1 MVGHEGVDPLQTLVL
16 VVVVLTH
23 SVPMN
28 RKGEEDVPDSTAL
41 EALSVVYTM
50 VMEVDFFG
58 TLLGNVIL
66 IECIPIKALL
76 VGQFGEIVQEL
87 TLH

>member
-1 MVGHEGVDPLQTLVL
+1 MVGHEGVNPLQTLVL

-50 VMEVDFFG
+50 VMEVNFFG
-58 TLLGNVIL
+58 TLFGNVIL

>member
-1 MVGHEGVDPLQTLVL
+1 MVSHEGVNPLQTLVL

-87 TLH
+87 TFH

>member
-1 MVGHEGVDPLQTLVL
+1 MVGHEGVNPLQTLVL
-16 VVVVLTH
+16 VVVVPTH
-23 SVPMN
+23 SVPTN
-28 RKGEEDVPDSTAL
+28 REGEEDVLDSTAL

-66 IECIPIKALL
+66 IECIPIKALF
-76 VGQFGEIVQEL
+76 VGQFGEIVQKL

>member
-41 EALSVVYTM
+41 EALSIVYTM

>member
-23 SVPMN
+23 SVPTN
-28 RKGEEDVPDSTAL
+28 REGEEDVPDSTAL

>member
-1 MVGHEGVDPLQTLVL
+1 MVGHEGVNPLQTLVL

-28 RKGEEDVPDSTAL
+28 RKEEEDVLDSTAL

>member
-1 MVGHEGVDPLQTLVL
+1 MAGHEGVNPLQTLVL

>member
-1 MVGHEGVDPLQTLVL
+1 MVGHEGVNPIQTLVL

-41 EALSVVYTM
+41 EALSVVHTM

-87 TLH
+87 TLP

>member
-1 MVGHEGVDPLQTLVL
+1 MVGHEGVNPLQTLVL

-23 SVPMN
+23 SVPTN
-28 RKGEEDVPDSTAL
+28 REGEEDVPDSTAL
-41 EALSVVYTM
+41 EALSIAYTM

>member
-1 MVGHEGVDPLQTLVL
+1 MVSHEGVNPLQTLVL

>member
-28 RKGEEDVPDSTAL
+28 REGEEDVPDSTAL

-87 TLH
+87 TLP

>member
-1 MVGHEGVDPLQTLVL
+1 MVGHEGVNPLQTLVL
-16 VVVVLTH
+16 VVVVLAH

-28 RKGEEDVPDSTAL
+28 RKEEEDVLDSTAL

-58 TLLGNVIL
+58 TLLGNVTL
-66 IECIPIKALL
+66 IEYIPIKALL

>member
-1 MVGHEGVDPLQTLVL
+1 MVGHEGVNPLQTLVL

>member
-1 MVGHEGVDPLQTLVL
+1 MVGHEGVNPLQTLVL

-66 IECIPIKALL
+66 IECIPIKALF
-76 VGQFGEIVQEL
+76 VGQFGEIVQKL

>member
-1 MVGHEGVDPLQTLVL
+1 MVGHEGVNPLQTLVL

-23 SVPMN
+23 SVPTN
-28 RKGEEDVPDSTAL
+28 REGEEDVPDSTAL

-50 VMEVDFFG
+50 DMEVDFFG

>member
-1 MVGHEGVDPLQTLVL
+1 MAGHEGVNPLQTLVL

-41 EALSVVYTM
+41 EALSDVYTM

-76 VGQFGEIVQEL
+76 VGQFREIVQEL

>member
-1 MVGHEGVDPLQTLVL
+1 MVGHEGVNPLQTLVL

-50 VMEVDFFG
+50 VMEVNFFG

>member
-23 SVPMN
+23 SVPTN
-28 RKGEEDVPDSTAL
+28 REGEEDVPDSTAL
-41 EALSVVYTM
+41 EALSIVYTM

>member
-23 SVPMN
+23 SVPTN
-28 RKGEEDVPDSTAL
+28 REGEEDVPDSTAL

-87 TLH
+87 TLP

>member
-23 SVPMN
+23 SVPTN
-28 RKGEEDVPDSTAL
+28 REEEEDVPDSTAL
-41 EALSVVYTM
+41 EALSIVYTM

>member
-16 VVVVLTH
+16 VVIVLAH

-28 RKGEEDVPDSTAL
+28 RKEEEDVLDSTAL

-87 TLH
+87 TFH

>member
-1 MVGHEGVDPLQTLVL
+1 MVGHEGVNPLQTLVL

-50 VMEVDFFG
+50 VMKVDFFG

-76 VGQFGEIVQEL
+76 VGQFREIVQEL

>member
-1 MVGHEGVDPLQTLVL
+1 MVGHEGVNPLQTLVL

-50 VMEVDFFG
+50 VMKVDFFG

>member
-1 MVGHEGVDPLQTLVL
+1 MVGHEGVNPLQTLVL

-23 SVPMN
+23 SVPTN
-28 RKGEEDVPDSTAL
+28 REGEEDVPDSTAL

-87 TLH
+87 MLH

>member
-41 EALSVVYTM
+41 EALSVVHTM
-50 VMEVDFFG
+50 VMEVNFFG

>member
-58 TLLGNVIL
+58 TLLGNIIL

-76 VGQFGEIVQEL
+76 VGQFREIVQEL

>member
-1 MVGHEGVDPLQTLVL
+1 MAGHEGVNPLQTLVL

-50 VMEVDFFG
+50 VMKVDFFG

-87 TLH
+87 MLH

>member
-1 MVGHEGVDPLQTLVL
+1 MVGHEGVNPLQTLVL
-16 VVVVLTH
+16 VVVVLAH
-23 SVPMN
+23 SVPTN
-28 RKGEEDVPDSTAL
+28 REGEEDVPDSTAL
-41 EALSVVYTM
+41 EALSIVYTM

-76 VGQFGEIVQEL
+76 VGQFGEIVQKL

>member
-23 SVPMN
+23 SVPTN
-28 RKGEEDVPDSTAL
+28 RKGEEDVLDSTAL
-41 EALSVVYTM
+41 EALSVVYTR
-50 VMEVDFFG
+50 VMKVDFFG

-87 TLH
+87 TFH

>member
-1 MVGHEGVDPLQTLVL
+1 
-16 VVVVLTH
+16 
-23 SVPMN
+23 MN

>member
-87 TLH
+87 TFH

>member
-1 MVGHEGVDPLQTLVL
+1 MVGHEGVNPLQTLVL

-23 SVPMN
+23 SVPTN
-28 RKGEEDVPDSTAL
+28 REGEEDVPDSTAL

>member
-1 MVGHEGVDPLQTLVL
+1 MVGHEGVNPLQTLVL

-23 SVPMN
+23 SVPTN
-28 RKGEEDVPDSTAL
+28 REGEEDVPDSTAL

-58 TLLGNVIL
+58 TLLGNIIL

>member
-66 IECIPIKALL
+66 IECIPIKTLL

>member
-1 MVGHEGVDPLQTLVL
+1 MVGHEGVNPLQTLVL

-76 VGQFGEIVQEL
+76 VGQFREIVQEL